1 MTRGSHRFLKKM
13 QDEKLSSSAIAA
25 FGHSFME
32 YVSGSA
38 GCIAESSI
46 KPADTLPNFVG
57 DIKGKVTQKPEL
69 LSQTVVLKLNGGLGK
84 CLIFGWVI
92 PCHKAIRNKVHFNS

>member
-1 MTRGSHRFLKKM
+1 MSSIPTDARFTPFLEKMRG
-13 QDEKLSSSAIAA
+13 EKLSESAIAA

-32 YVSGSA
+32 YVTGSA
-38 GCIAESSI
+38 GCIPEKSI
-46 KPADTLPNFVG
+46 KPADSLPNFIG

-84 CLIFGWVI
+84 WYRI
-92 PCHKAIRNKVHFNS
+92 